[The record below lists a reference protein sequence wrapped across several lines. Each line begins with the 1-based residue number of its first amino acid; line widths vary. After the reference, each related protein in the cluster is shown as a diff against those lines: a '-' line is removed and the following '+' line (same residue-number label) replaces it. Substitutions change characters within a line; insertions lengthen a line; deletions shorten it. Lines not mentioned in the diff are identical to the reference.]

1 MTLRRATRTVLLVA
15 LVVNALLLV
24 DALTT
29 GILVP
34 RVVAQDR
41 QPDGSARENLADPE
55 ELHPIERGPEVEAE
69 TYRSLVEELEQQRSA
84 LEERARRIVEREREV
99 LAARK
104 ELDARREELERLR
117 DEAKKERERLEALR
131 SPSFD
136 RLLKAYEGMD
146 PANAAAALVELYGRN
161 RRVVVDLLLGM
172 KPRQAAGTLDALA
185 STHPKIAADLS
196 WEIWKKDPR
205 RGK

>member
-1 MTLRRATRTVLLVA
+1 MTLRRVLRSILFVA
-15 LVVNALLLV
+15 LAANALLVV
-24 DALTT
+24 DALTL
-29 GILVP
+29 GVVVP
-34 RVVAQDR
+34 RVVAGDQGA
-41 QPDGSARENLADPE
+41 DGSKQPE
-55 ELHPIERGPEVEAE
+55 ELHPLDRGPEVEAE
-69 TYRSLVEELEQQRSA
+69 TYRSLVGELEEQRKV
-84 LEERARRIVEREREV
+84 LEAKARELVERERE
-99 LAARK
+99 LTAARK
-104 ELDARREELERLR
+104 ELDAEREELARLR
-117 DEAKKERERLEALR
+117 DEAKKERERLEQLR

-196 WEIWKKDPR
+196 WEIWQKDPR
-205 RGK
+205 HQR

>member
-172 KPRQAAGTLDALA
+172 KPRQATGTLDALA